1 MESGLSKEEQNLLSK
16 MSYDSHQNDSVADEF
31 DELRKEKFKLYLSI
45 YNDKASVWLEIFN

>member
-16 MSYDSHQNDSVADEF
+16 MSYDSLQNNSVADEF
-31 DELRKEKFKLYLSI
+31 EELRKEKFKLYLSI